1 MKNNRRILVRQLGIQ
16 DYETVW
22 QQMQDFTDSRDENT
36 PDEIWLVQHP
46 SVFTQGQAGKPEHL
60 LNPTN
65 IPVVQSD
72 RGGQITYHGL
82 GQQIMY
88 VLIDI
93 KRQKTYGK
101 DLNVRQL
108 VTALEQSVVQTLAE
122 YHVLAYPKAD
132 APGVYVNVNGQEK
145 KICSLG
151 LRIRRG
157 CSFHGLA
164 LNINMDLSPFH
175 NINPCG
181 YAGLEMCQLADFVV
195 SAQADCDLVSPKL
208 VAHFVKILGYNTQQI
223 FNI

>member
-1 MKNNRRILVRQLGIQ
+1 MQLIIRRLGIQ
-16 DYETVW
+16 DYQTVW
-22 QQMQDFTDSRDENT
+22 QQMQRFTDSRTAQT

-60 LNPTN
+60 LNPTA

-72 RGGQITYHGL
+72 RGGQITYHGI

-93 KRQKTYGK
+93 KRHKAVGR

-108 VTALEQSVVQTLAE
+108 VTALEQTVVQTLAD
-122 YHVLAYPKAD
+122 YGIQAYPKAD
-132 APGVYVNVNGQEK
+132 APGVYVDCNGTEK

-151 LRIRRG
+151 LRIRKG

-164 LNINMDLSPFH
+164 LNVNMDLSPFRQ
-175 NINPCG
+175 INPCG
-181 YAGLEMCQLADFVV
+181 YAGLEMCQLTNFIPP
-195 SAQADCDLVSPKL
+195 QTADCENVSTKL
-208 VAHFVKILGYNTQQI
+208 VDYFAALLGYNTQQI
-223 FNI
+223 FNN

>member
-1 MKNNRRILVRQLGIQ
+1 MTIALNIRQLGIQ

-22 QQMQDFTDSRDENT
+22 QQMQDFTENRDATT

-93 KRQKTYGK
+93 KRQKAHSK
-101 DLNVRQL
+101 ALNVRQL

-122 YHVLAYPKAD
+122 YHIKAYPKAD
-132 APGVYVNVNGQEK
+132 APGVYVNVDGQEK

-151 LRIRRG
+151 LRIRKG

-164 LNINMDLSPFH
+164 LNVNMDLTPFH
-175 NINPCG
+175 HINPCG
-181 YAGLEMCQLADFVV
+181 YVGLEMCQLADFVQ
-195 SAQADCDLVSPKL
+195 SEQTNCDLVSPKL
-208 VAHFVKILGYNTQQI
+208 ITHFVKILGYNTQQI